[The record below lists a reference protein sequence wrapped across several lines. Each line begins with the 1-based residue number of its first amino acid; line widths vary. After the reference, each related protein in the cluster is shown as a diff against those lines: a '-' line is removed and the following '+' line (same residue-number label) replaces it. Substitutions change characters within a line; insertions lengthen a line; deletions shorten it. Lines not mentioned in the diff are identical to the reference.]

1 MLLPDGSICFP
12 QQQSSHDAS
21 APDPAGRPGLAVA
34 DELSPAIRAD
44 RVLAQMWWCGPAAVM
59 RGHLGHTDPGFT
71 FRVHVHLIQDLIFVE
86 AFNIPMTP
94 CSCP

>member
-1 MLLPDGSICFP
+1 
-12 QQQSSHDAS
+12 
-21 APDPAGRPGLAVA
+21 
-34 DELSPAIRAD
+34 
-44 RVLAQMWWCGPAAVM
+44 MWWCGPIAVM

-71 FRVHVHLIQDLIFVE
+71 LRVHVHLIQDLIFVK